1 MTNFSLS
8 RRYRESAFA
17 RQDAWGWSMF
27 LIVLAVSLFIILL
40 PGIIFWLSV
49 REGRPID
56 PDAVYSFVHYID
68 VFTDSFAY
76 EVLLN
81 TLGFSVVTLVVALGF
96 GLPTAWLAERTD
108 LPGKSLLYTLM
119 TIGLLMPGFAAAM
132 GWLFLLHPR
141 IGLVNVWFVDWFGLA
156 AAPFNIASI
165 VGMGWVQGLNLAPV
179 AFIMT
184 AAVFRAMDPS
194 LEESAEMSGAKFGNI
209 IRRVT
214 LPLAW
219 PGILAAGIYIF
230 TIGFAA
236 FDVPAIIGWSNRIF
250 TFSTYMVLQL
260 NPDDELPEYGRA
272 AALSTLVIFLAAA
285 LSWWYAKLQSQ
296 SHRYQVVTGKGYRPR
311 IMPLHGYV
319 YAAWGFL
326 ATYFVLGKF
335 MPFILLIWAS
345 VLPFFQGPS
354 TEAFATMSL
363 EHFRELPWGL
373 AIEGI
378 KNTAILMFL
387 TPTITLA
394 LCVAFSWI
402 VLRSKLPGRSFF
414 DFVAFLPHAIP
425 NIVFGVGILLFTL
438 YIVRNAIPLYGTLWI
453 LLFVFVIA
461 RLSYGT
467 RMTNSTLIQIHKDIE
482 ESATMSGASTGTV
495 VRRVMVPLIMP
506 TLIYAWLWIALLTFR
521 ELTLAIILTTRD
533 NITLPVVV
541 WSLWNASG
549 FGQAAAIT
557 LVLIGLM
564 LPIIALYWWVS
575 RRKGLMTQT

>member
-1 MTNFSLS
+1 
-8 RRYRESAFA
+8 
-17 RQDAWGWSMF
+17 
-27 LIVLAVSLFIILL
+27 I
-40 PGIIFWLSV
+40 
-49 REGRPID
+49 
-56 PDAVYSFVHYID
+56 
-68 VFTDSFAY
+68 
-76 EVLLN
+76 
-81 TLGFSVVTLVVALGF
+81 VTLVVALFF

-141 IGLVNVWFVDWFGLA
+141 IGLINVWFIDWFGLA
-156 AAPFNIASI
+156 SAPFNIASI
-165 VGMGWVQGLNLAPV
+165 IGMGWVQGLNLAPV

-209 IRRVT
+209 IRRIT

-311 IMPLHGYV
+311 IMPLRGYV

-326 ATYFVLGKF
+326 ATYFILSKF

-363 EHFRELPWGL
+363 EHFRELPWDL
-373 AIEGI
+373 AVEGI

-425 NIVFGVGILLFTL
+425 NIVFG
-438 YIVRNAIPLYGTLWI
+438 
-453 LLFVFVIA
+453 
-461 RLSYGT
+461 
-467 RMTNSTLIQIHKDIE
+467 
-482 ESATMSGASTGTV
+482 
-495 VRRVMVPLIMP
+495 
-506 TLIYAWLWIALLTFR
+506 
-521 ELTLAIILTTRD
+521 
-533 NITLPVVV
+533 
-541 WSLWNASG
+541 
-549 FGQAAAIT
+549 
-557 LVLIGLM
+557 
-564 LPIIALYWWVS
+564 
-575 RRKGLMTQT
+575 